1 MSPSRITESTVEDA
15 ALDWTVAHGPD
26 LSACDARACI
36 APDTLAVER
45 PGAQRSGRSMHILP
59 ACACGTHAD
68 RCIHVNSHLN
78 APPWGSE
85 TLCTWQSID
94 E

>member
-45 PGAQRSGRSMHILP
+45 PGEQRSSRSMKILHSLP
-59 ACACGTHAD
+59 LWRISPPYCF
-68 RCIHVNSHLN
+68 
-78 APPWGSE
+78 APRQPVGCRGDSRWIKY
-85 TLCTWQSID
+85 QID
-94 E
+94 QV